1 MNKTIIQKYI
11 FPDRKGT
18 IFRSC
23 DFHLVNE
30 NHNKDVTSSSIP
42 VTLKELEDSKGEPY
56 LIFFYFNK
64 HKPLLQEWIKLG
76 VEFPMIEINLD
87 PSLVTST
94 RPLKKIKFKSVNL
107 DYEKDLYHTFENLT
121 ISNPF
126 HWAKIR
132 NNNKRYFTIF
142 YLNTF
147 PVEFYDSEI
156 NIREIQER
164 YYKDRLDNYYA
175 RYINSKNM
183 LGFDYIEKKKN
194 EKFKAFDSL
203 RLKGKYFKAL
213 EDNRPFPGIKK
224 GKFYKVIEKTPDNF
238 FAEEIN

>member
-126 HWAKIR
+126 HWAKIH

-147 PVEFYDSEI
+147 PV
-156 NIREIQER
+156 
-164 YYKDRLDNYYA
+164 
-175 RYINSKNM
+175 
-183 LGFDYIEKKKN
+183 
-194 EKFKAFDSL
+194 
-203 RLKGKYFKAL
+203 
-213 EDNRPFPGIKK
+213 
-224 GKFYKVIEKTPDNF
+224 
-238 FAEEIN
+238 